1 MTKLR
6 CVNCG
11 NFFTPVPQVP
21 KQAYCSKSD
30 CQKERRRQWQS
41 MKLKTDPAY
50 RENQTRAQQ
59 AWTQKNPGYWREH
72 RAGKERTSEPPVAKD
87 KLKSAEEN
95 PSTLSNGMY
104 RLKVLA
110 QPDEIKMDVWIVE
123 LTSIDAGKKTA
134 IRLIKR

>member
-1 MTKLR
+1 
-6 CVNCG
+6 
-11 NFFTPVPQVP
+11 
-21 KQAYCSKSD
+21 
-30 CQKERRRQWQS
+30 

-72 RAGKERTSEPPVAKD
+72 RAGKERTSQPPVAKD